1 MPDVVLPGAPP
12 AATIGNE
19 DMPANV
25 DLKIYQGDY
34 KVWLFQIADSNNTP
48 IDVSNL
54 TPKAQFKLNYM
65 DSNPI
70 TLNTT
75 IESNQVKMELTSTQ
89 SNGLVSDSYIY
100 DIQLTDSAG
109 RVKTYVT
116 GDVTVVPQ
124 VTT

>member
-1 MPDVVLPGAPP
+1 MPDVVLPGAAPS
-12 AATIGNE
+12 TTLGNE

-34 KVWLFQIADSNNTP
+34 KVWLFQLADSNGNP
-48 IDVSNL
+48 VDVTNL
-54 TPKAQFKLNYM
+54 TPKAQFKLSYN

-70 TLNTT
+70 TLGTS
-75 IESNQVKMELTSTQ
+75 IASNQVKMELTSSQ
-89 SNGLVSDSYIY
+89 SNQLTGESYIY
-100 DIQLTDSAG
+100 DVQLTDSLG
-109 RVKTYVT
+109 RVKTYIT